1 MKDLWEN
8 FKNKLAYWMQG
19 RYGNDELNNC
29 IYITFIILWLLSL
42 ITKSSLLYYIGL
54 ALLCYAFFRSFSRN
68 TYKRSQE
75 RLWFLKK
82 ADEIKRLPKKIKQ
95 RWEQRKTHKFYR
107 CKQCGVTIRVPKG
120 LGQVEITCP
129 KCGYKFVDRT

>member
-8 FKNKLAYWMQG
+8 FKNKMAYWMQG

-54 ALLCYAFFRSFSRN
+54 ALLCYAFFPEILTNALRNACGFS
-68 TYKRSQE
+68 KR
-75 RLWFLKK
+75 RMK
-82 ADEIKRLPKKIKQ
+82 
-95 RWEQRKTHKFYR
+95 
-107 CKQCGVTIRVPKG
+107 
-120 LGQVEITCP
+120 
-129 KCGYKFVDRT
+129 